1 MIWSEHP
8 LSTLTVCLE
17 TWIEGKRYFERGEAI
32 QLAEARLTER
42 GKLLAKAKGKANK
55 DKKNDEEKDGDSN
68 DARAAFFRRAL
79 ETAHGLGVVDCMDCK
94 IETE

>member
-1 MIWSEHP
+1 MTPIAKIVALAMLVAP
-8 LSTLTVCLE
+8 VALSAQDAPDDATNGSQV
-17 TWIEGKRYFERGEAI
+17 EA
-32 QLAEARLTER
+32 
-42 GKLLAKAKGKANK
+42 KK
-55 DKKNDEEKDGDSN
+55 DKKKDKEKDDDSD